1 VFFPQTPGLLVTAD
15 KARQSDAFQQAEHNR
30 PILRTTPMRPRLLD
44 RVLSAIGDLLVSAGT
59 KLQGTR
65 LYQNSYQTVT
75 EQ

>member
-1 VFFPQTPGLLVTAD
+1 MFFPQIPGLLVAAD
-15 KARQSDAFQQAEHNR
+15 RARQSDAFQQAEHNQLM
-30 PILRTTPMRPRLLD
+30 LRAIPVRARLSD

-59 KLQGTR
+59 KLQRLR